1 MKNIALNTNELF
13 VALDDA
19 TGELAALVEPTT
31 EKDFNVIPFKDSWTA
46 AQLAVHVT
54 KSNKAIIQGL
64 GMPGIPPDRD
74 PEEKVQHLKKMF
86 LDFSA
91 KYQSP
96 AFIVPELRIY
106 DKDEVVSELGK
117 SIEQLR
123 SLRTETDLEEIISLP
138 VFGEITKL
146 ELLHFVL
153 YHTQRHIHQLKKI
166 LAAISNSSRHG
177 LVMVQ

>member
-1 MKNIALNTNELF
+1 MKNNSLNTNELF
-13 VALDDA
+13 VALNDA
-19 TGELAALVEPTT
+19 TGELIALVEATT
-31 EKDFNVIPFKDSWTA
+31 EKDFNVIPFKDSWTV

-54 KSNKAIIQGL
+54 KSNKAIVQGL
-64 GMPGIPPDRD
+64 GMPRMPPDRD
-74 PEEKVQHLKKMF
+74 PEEKVLHLKKMF
-86 LDFSA
+86 LDFAA

-106 DKDEVVSELGK
+106 DKNEVVDELER
-117 SIEQLR
+117 SVEQLEN
-123 SLRTETDLEEIISLP
+123 LRTETNLEEIINLP

-166 LAAISNSSRHG
+166 LAAISNLSKHG
-177 LVMVQ
+177 LAMVQ